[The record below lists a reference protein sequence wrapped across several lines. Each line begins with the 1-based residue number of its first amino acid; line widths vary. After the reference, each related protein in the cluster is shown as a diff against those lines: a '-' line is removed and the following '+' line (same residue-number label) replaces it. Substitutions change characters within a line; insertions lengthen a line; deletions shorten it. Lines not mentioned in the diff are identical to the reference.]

1 MVSPTAVTALSA
13 ILAAW
18 LLLSPAR
25 ADDLTPSGTPLGDRF
40 ERIDDDLDGQLGVY
54 VQRLSDGAEARHRV
68 DRPWYLASTVKVP
81 LAVVALRQV
90 ETGTLAL
97 DQRLT
102 LTAADYVDGGGALL
116 YAEPGTVF
124 SLRNLLERMI
134 RDSDNTATDMVIRL
148 VGEENAN
155 ARMRALIPDR
165 PLNPVTTLLQVR
177 QDAYGTIH
185 DDVAN
190 LTNWDFIEIRAAGE
204 EPRRYQVLMDKLA
217 ISADQA
223 QLPSVRDAFERYY
236 EEGLNSGRLDTLGA
250 WLHQLAEGNLL
261 NREHTAL
268 LLGFM
273 SDLNTGKNRI
283 QAGLPKGTPFA
294 HKTGTQIARA
304 CDAGLIYPTDPE
316 RAVVV
321 VTCAEGFNDLDDAEA
336 AFRRVGESLAGVSIG
351 PDK

>member
-1 MVSPTAVTALSA
+1 MVSPMTPPTLTTTAATLFSVA
-13 ILAAW
+13 LAAL

-25 ADDLTPSGTPLGDRF
+25 ADDLTTLRDTF
-40 ERIDDDLDGQLGVY
+40 ERIDDDLDGRLGVY
-54 VQRLSDGAEARHRV
+54 VKRIRDGAEVRHRV
-68 DRPWYLASTVKVP
+68 DRPWYLASTIKVP

-90 ETGTLAL
+90 EKGTLEL

-102 LTAADYVDGGGALL
+102 LTAADYVDGGGTLL

-124 SLRNLLERMI
+124 SLRTLLERMI

-148 VGEENAN
+148 VGEEEAN
-155 ARMRALIPDR
+155 ARMRALISER

-177 QDAYGTIH
+177 RDAYGTIH

-190 LTNWDFIEIRAAGE
+190 LTNWDFIEIRAAGAE
-204 EPRRYQVLMDKLA
+204 ARRYQVLMDKLA

-223 QLPSVRDAFERYY
+223 RLPSVRDAFERYY
-236 EEGLNSGRLDTLGA
+236 EEGLNSGRLGTLGA
-250 WLHQLAEGNLL
+250 WLQQLAEGNLL

-283 QAGLPKGTPFA
+283 QAGLPEGTPFA

-304 CDAGLIYPTDPE
+304 CDAGLIHPTDPE

-321 VTCAEGFNDLDDAEA
+321 VTCAEGFDDLDDAET
-336 AFRRVGESLAGVSIG
+336 AFRRVGESIAGVL
-351 PDK
+351 P